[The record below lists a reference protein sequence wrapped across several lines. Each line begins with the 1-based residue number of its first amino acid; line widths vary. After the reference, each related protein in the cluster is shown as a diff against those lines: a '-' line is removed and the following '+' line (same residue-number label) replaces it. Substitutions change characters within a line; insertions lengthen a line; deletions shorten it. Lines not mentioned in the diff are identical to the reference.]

1 MIFAQYSW
9 VVALI
14 LLKSYMTRSESYK
27 TVWMKEPDEKLT
39 ESKLSTP
46 EPIETTLRFVWFLT
60 NSIW

>member
-46 EPIETTLRFVWFLT
+46 EPIETTLRFV
-60 NSIW
+60 